1 MKTLCDG
8 VISINVQIK
17 KRIDNLLVDS
27 MRPYK
32 LDVKIKM

>member
-1 MKTLCDG
+1 MSK
-8 VISINVQIK
+8 SVQIQ

-27 MRPYK
+27 TQPYE

>member
-1 MKTLCDG
+1 MKILCDG
-8 VISINVQIK
+8 VISISVQIQ

-27 MRPYK
+27 TQPYK

>member
-8 VISINVQIK
+8 VISINVQIQK
-17 KRIDNLLVDS
+17 GIDNLLVDS
-27 MRPYK
+27 TQAYG